1 MSRKMTRGDHIV
13 MEARNRAH
21 QVDRRSFLRGIA
33 AGAASAPLASLAAA
47 DGGKSR
53 VIVAERDN
61 FGRGSGINRKTVKQ
75 AVDAMV
81 KKLSGKVNV
90 DEAWR
95 TFVSPKETV
104 AMKTNGQHR
113 GASTSPA
120 LVWAVCR
127 GLVDAGVP
135 QRKIIVF
142 DRNKKDFQSCG
153 LKPFEDMPK
162 VRFLTA
168 DSVWDTEVRAG
179 SIKTRLTRI
188 LTKDADAVINLP
200 CLKHHCL
207 AGVTIAM
214 KNHLGSIPNPQDF
227 HGNLDMIAELNC
239 LPPIRKKTR
248 LALCDAVVGV
258 LDKGPQFRGKHC
270 TWEAKSLL
278 AATDV
283 VALDAVGAEM
293 VRKARIAKGVGATKP
308 DPRHIA
314 HAAEIGLGTADLK
327 KIDTIKA

>member
-1 MSRKMTRGDHIV
+1 

-21 QVDRRSFLRGIA
+21 HIDRRSFLQGIA
-33 AGAASAPLASLAAA
+33 AGAASAPLGSLAAA
-47 DGGKSR
+47 EAGKSR

-61 FGRGSGINRKTVKQ
+61 FGTGSGINRKTVKQ

-81 KKLSGKVNV
+81 KTLSGKGNA

-104 AMKTNGQHR
+104 AMKPNGQHR
-113 GASTSPA
+113 RASTSPA

-127 GLVDAGVP
+127 GLVGAGVP

-142 DRNKKDFQSCG
+142 DRNEGDFRSCG
-153 LKPFEDMPK
+153 LKPFEDMPE

-168 DSVWDTEVRAG
+168 DSAFDTEVRAG
-179 SIKTRLTRI
+179 SVKTRLTRI

-200 CLKHHCL
+200 CLKHHVL

-214 KNHLGSIPNPQDF
+214 KNHIGSIPNPTDY

-248 LALCDAVVGV
+248 LALCDAIVGV
-258 LDKGPQFRGKHC
+258 LDRGPQFRGPHC

-293 VRKARIAKGVGATKP
+293 IRKARIARGAGATKP

-314 HAAEIGLGTADLK
+314 HAGEIGLGTADLR
-327 KIDTIKA
+327 KIDTIRV

>member
-1 MSRKMTRGDHIV
+1 

-21 QVDRRSFLRGIA
+21 HVDRRSFLQGIA

-47 DGGKSR
+47 EPARSR

-61 FGRGSGINRKTVKQ
+61 FGTGSGINRKAVKQ

-81 KKLSGKVNV
+81 KKLSGKGNV

-104 AMKTNGQHR
+104 AMKSNGQHR
-113 GASTSPA
+113 RACTSPA

-135 QRKIIVF
+135 QRKIIVL
-142 DRNKKDFQSCG
+142 DRNKEDFQSCG
-153 LKPFEDMPK
+153 LKPFEDMPE

-168 DSVWDTEVRAG
+168 NSAWDAEIKVGSV
-179 SIKTRLTRI
+179 KTRLTRI
-188 LTKDADAVINLP
+188 LTQEADAIINLP
-200 CLKHHCL
+200 CLKHHVI

-214 KNHLGSIPNPQDF
+214 KNHMGSIPNPQDY
-227 HGNLDMIAELNC
+227 HGNLDTIAELNS

-248 LALCDAVVGV
+248 LALCDAIVGV
-258 LDKGPQFRGKHC
+258 LDKGPQFRGPHC

-293 VRKARIAKGVGATKP
+293 VRKARMAKGVGPTKP
-308 DPRHIA
+308 DPTHVA
-314 HAAEIGLGTADLK
+314 HAAEIGLGTADLR
-327 KIDTIKA
+327 KIDTIRA

>member
-1 MSRKMTRGDHIV
+1 V
-13 MEARNRAH
+13 H

-47 DGGKSR
+47 EAGKSR

-61 FGRGSGINRKTVKQ
+61 FGTGSGINRKTVKQ

-81 KKLSGKVNV
+81 KKLSGKGNV

-104 AMKTNGQHR
+104 AMKSNVQHR
-113 GASTSPA
+113 SASTSPA

-142 DRNKKDFQSCG
+142 GRNKEDFRSSG
-153 LKPFEDMPK
+153 LKPFEDMPE
-162 VRFLTA
+162 VQFLAA
-168 DSVWDTEVRAG
+168 DSAWDTEVKAG

-188 LTKDADAVINLP
+188 LTKDADAIINLP
-200 CLKHHCL
+200 RLKHHVL
-207 AGVTIAM
+207 AGVTVAM
-214 KNHLGSIPNPQDF
+214 KNHMGSILNPQNY
-227 HGNLDMIAELNC
+227 HGNLDTIAELNC
-239 LPPIRKKTR
+239 LPTIRKKTR
-248 LALCDAVVGV
+248 LALCDAIVGI
-258 LDKGPQFRGKHC
+258 LDKGPQFRGAHC
-270 TWEAKSLL
+270 TWQAKSLL
-278 AATDV
+278 AATDL

-293 VRKARIAKGVGATKP
+293 IRKARIAKGAGVTKP

-314 HAAEIGLGTADLK
+314 HAAEIGLGTADLR
-327 KIDTIKA
+327 KIDTIRV